1 MPDPTKPPQHLIDE
15 VMNRPATK
23 AFLDSIPKAP
33 SFQDAMRSVSARV
46 VEAHRAVEAQR
57 RTLCVDFDGVLH
69 SYTSPWA
76 GADVIPDAPV
86 PGAFP
91 FLAAAVL
98 RFRVAVFSARSHQ
111 PGGIDA
117 MRQWFAAHA
126 LPDYALDAL
135 EFPTEKPQ
143 AIVYI
148 DDRGWRFDGTW
159 PSLDELAAFQPWN
172 RRKPSP

>member
-1 MPDPTKPPQHLIDE
+1 MPDPTKPPQWMTDE
-15 VMNRPATK
+15 ILSAPATK
-23 AFLDSIPKAP
+23 AMLDRIPRRP
-33 SFQDAMRSVSARV
+33 SAASTMFSVSERFA
-46 VEAHRAVEAQR
+46 EAPRDTR
-57 RTLCVDFDGVLH
+57 RTLCIDFDGVLH

-117 MRQWFAAHA
+117 MRRWFAAHA

-172 RRKPSP
+172 RRKPAP

>member
-1 MPDPTKPPQHLIDE
+1 MLLLLIILNKWFPPRAASDFFISWARSAMSL
-15 VMNRPATK
+15 
-23 AFLDSIPKAP
+23 AFL
-33 SFQDAMRSVSARV
+33 
-46 VEAHRAVEAQR
+46 
-57 RTLCVDFDGVLH
+57 
-69 SYTSPWA
+69 
-76 GADVIPDAPV
+76 
-86 PGAFP
+86 
-91 FLAAAVL
+91 
-98 RFRVAVFSARSHQ
+98 FSARSHQ

-117 MRQWFAAHA
+117 MRRWFAAHA

-172 RRKPSP
+172 RRKPAL

>member
-1 MPDPTKPPQHLIDE
+1 MPDYTRPQKLHTLTDE
-15 VMNRPATK
+15 QTARADALTAGLPRYPNLMQAIGQLAAEATPAR
-23 AFLDSIPKAP
+23 
-33 SFQDAMRSVSARV
+33 DA
-46 VEAHRAVEAQR
+46 R

-76 GADVIPDAPV
+76 GAEVIPDPPV
-86 PGAFP
+86 PGAFA
-91 FLAAAVL
+91 FLAAAVV

-117 MRQWFAAHA
+117 MRRWFAAHG
-126 LPDYALDAL
+126 LPGHALDAL

-143 AIVYI
+143 AIVYL

-172 RRKPSP
+172 RRKPAP

>member
-1 MPDPTKPPQHLIDE
+1 MPDPTKPPQWMVDE
-15 VMNRPATK
+15 VLNSPAAK
-23 AFLDSIPKAP
+23 AMLGRIPRMP
-33 SFQDAMRSVSARV
+33 SMADVMRGVDAKVA
-46 VEAHRAVEAQR
+46 AVERDTR

-76 GADVIPDAPV
+76 GAEVIPDPPV
-86 PGAFP
+86 PGAFA

-98 RFRVAVFSARSHQ
+98 RFRVAVVSARSHQ

-117 MRQWFAAHA
+117 MRRWFAAHA

-172 RRKPSP
+172 RRKPAP